1 MKQLEIQKHI
11 ASLTNEELEAFI
23 LELNMITLLTIEEE
37 QELIHRIRKG
47 GSEADQA
54 KEMLVRSY
62 LRFIYSVAKKYKRL
76 SLSLQEL
83 LVSGITGLI
92 KAAERYDETRG
103 FKFISYAVWRI
114 RQSILKSIVKHDAK
128 DKQTELIV
136 LFSKRQMLCIQKDE
150 NIDPYVD
157 NGLTAL
163 AASNKDEE
171 VFLKNAHL
179 FYRNAD
185 HILADSRMFFAPV
198 LIQNGMTYKGAPGAH
213 YPTLGMYIEWWLKC
227 KVEVTKDAEGNDAL
241 TYRIVGNPLTG
252 TNRCKC
258 VYPDGH
264 TDNITHESFLPML
277 SMYQKISK
285 RYHEAK
291 VLFETYTLEEV
302 LDILSGCN

>member
-37 QELIHRIRKG
+37 LELIHRIRKG

-76 SLSLQEL
+76 SLQEL

-92 KAAERYDETRG
+92 KAADRYDETRG
-103 FKFISYAVWRI
+103 FKFISYAVWWI
-114 RQSILKSIVKHDAK
+114 RQSMLKSIVKHGTK

-198 LIQNGMTYKGAPGAH
+198 LIQNGMTY
-213 YPTLGMYIEWWLKC
+213 
-227 KVEVTKDAEGNDAL
+227 
-241 TYRIVGNPLTG
+241 
-252 TNRCKC
+252 
-258 VYPDGH
+258 
-264 TDNITHESFLPML
+264 
-277 SMYQKISK
+277 
-285 RYHEAK
+285 
-291 VLFETYTLEEV
+291 
-302 LDILSGCN
+302 